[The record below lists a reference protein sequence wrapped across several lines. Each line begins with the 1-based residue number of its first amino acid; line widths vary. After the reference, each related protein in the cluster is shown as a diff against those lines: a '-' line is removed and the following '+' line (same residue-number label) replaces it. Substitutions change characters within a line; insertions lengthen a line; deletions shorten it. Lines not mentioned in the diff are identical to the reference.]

1 MPTGYLWLNFRYSF
15 GGDLH
20 PHQFYYPKLHF
31 YIVGLVYGMSFA
43 APKFFRAGWS
53 WVGPSISL
61 CGCSLTYWQDAIGA
75 GLRALLLTDLCCT
88 SGEEK
93 HEVFDE
99 HAPVFSGERPISIH
113 RLTRG
118 ITTISVSNTAGCV
131 ISMPPFYHV
140 VELSSWMRIMAKHS
154 TISRMVR

>member
-1 MPTGYLWLNFRYSF
+1 MVCSTNSLRRSWRRGCVYRRLFSLQSCGIPTGYLWLNFRYSF

-43 APKFFRAGWS
+43 ALKFFRAGWS

-61 CGCSLTYWQDAIGA
+61 CGCSLTYWQDAIGG

-88 SGEEK
+88 GGEEK

-99 HAPVFSGERPISIH
+99 HAPFFSGERPIS
-113 RLTRG
+113 
-118 ITTISVSNTAGCV
+118 V
-131 ISMPPFYHV
+131 IG
-140 VELSSWMRIMAKHS
+140 
-154 TISRMVR
+154 